1 MTLLIFYILL
11 VLILSFL
18 CSLAESALLA
28 TPISFVNMK
37 EAEGSKSAKIL
48 KKYKDNIDHPLAAIL
63 TINTIAH
70 TVGAAGV
77 GAQVTAIWGNEYFG
91 IASAILTIMIL
102 VFTEIFPKT
111 IGATHWRKLILKMV
125 GMLQVMIFITYPFV
139 LFSDLLLKR
148 IGKKGHEATVSREE
162 VSAMVEIAAEEGEF
176 KGTENKII
184 QNIMRLENIKVD
196 DIMTPQIVVSI
207 APEEMTV
214 AEFYKN
220 KVYLHYAR
228 IPVFADGNEDH
239 ITGYVLRQS
248 VLESVA
254 NDKFDTKLS
263 ELTRNIVVAEEGQ
276 NLTRLWETLLEEKEH
291 IALIVD
297 EYGSFQGIVT
307 LEDII
312 ESIFGME
319 IVDETD
325 NIVDMQQYARNKWKE
340 RREKYKHIID
350 QDSLEEE
357 QRLEKENKTEEKGD

>member
-1 MTLLIFYILL
+1 MGLLIFYVLL
-11 VLILSFL
+11 VLVLSFL

-28 TPISFVNMK
+28 TPISFVNLK
-37 EAEGSKSAKIL
+37 ENEGSKSAKIL
-48 KKYKDNIDHPLAAIL
+48 KKYKENIDHPLAAIL

-77 GAQVTAIWGNEYFG
+77 GAQVADMWGNNYLG
-91 IASAILTIMIL
+91 AASALLTILIL
-102 VFTEIFPKT
+102 VITEIFPKT
-111 IGATHWRKLILKMV
+111 LGAVHWRNIILNLV
-125 GMLQVMIFITYPFV
+125 GVLRVMIVITYPFV
-139 LFSDLLLKR
+139 ILSDLLLRK
-148 IGKKGHEATVSREE
+148 IGKKSHEATVSREE

-176 KGTENKII
+176 KGAENKII

-220 KVYLHYAR
+220 KVFLHYAR

-263 ELTRNIVVAEEGQ
+263 ELTRNIVVVEEGQ
-276 NLTRLWETLLEEKEH
+276 TLTRLWEILLEEKEH
-291 IALIVD
+291 IALVVD

-307 LEDII
+307 QEDII
-312 ESIFGME
+312 ESIFGLE

-325 NIVDMQQYARNKWKE
+325 SIVDMQQYARNKWKE
-340 RREKYKHIID
+340 RREKYKHIIVD
-350 QDSLEEE
+350 DEHQNISS
-357 QRLEKENKTEEKGD
+357 QEK